1 MFETMRST
9 IAYYEKIARPQ
20 DEEHG
25 KKQEAMKLKLQKI
38 LSLMQVEVDSEP
50 DLTRRNSV

>member
-9 IAYYEKIARPQ
+9 IGYYEKIARPK

-25 KKQEAMKLKLQKI
+25 KKQEAMKFKLQQI
-38 LSLMQVEVDSEP
+38 LSLMQVEVDSK
-50 DLTRRNSV
+50 L